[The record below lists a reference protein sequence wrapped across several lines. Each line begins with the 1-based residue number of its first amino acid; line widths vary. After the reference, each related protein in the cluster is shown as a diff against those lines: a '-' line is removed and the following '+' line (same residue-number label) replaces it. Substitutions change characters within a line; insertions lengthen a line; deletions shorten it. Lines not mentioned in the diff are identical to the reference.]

1 MKKGF
6 INYSLFWL
14 LALGLFNVAAF
25 LIPNDLDANI
35 FWIGYSAIS
44 LAFVLQLISTAL
56 FFKKNLVKQKIGGF
70 PVPVFCIV
78 SLVSLLLCSIVYV
91 IIKSHWIVLI
101 VCYVLVIF
109 QYLGNIIVIIGAG
122 KNNVATGFIA
132 DLKKNTEALVQ
143 KAENAEIK
151 ALAEEVALEAASADP
166 FSDPDNALAKVESKI
181 LAEMDRFSS
190 SLEASD
196 LENAKISAKQL
207 VTFIKERNVKC
218 KMLK

>member
-25 LIPNDLDANI
+25 LIPNDLDANT

-132 DLKKNTEALVQ
+132 DLKKNTGGYY
-143 KAENAEIK
+143 N
-151 ALAEEVALEAASADP
+151 D
-166 FSDPDNALAKVESKI
+166 F
-181 LAEMDRFSS
+181 
-190 SLEASD
+190 
-196 LENAKISAKQL
+196 
-207 VTFIKERNVKC
+207 
-218 KMLK
+218 